1 MSPTVALFL
10 ARLVRCPSR
19 PVTGG
24 FIVSFEHP
32 TKHCTDSVKV
42 LTVIDQG
49 SVYIGSVNKL
59 FIFITLLISHKPKV
73 HFILWCSQHSIGK
86 DTFSSN
92 IFCMKCW
99 LLWYVWVLL
108 VKKSEIPWFLLTL
121 LPLNTSLIF
130 DNWIYSFFQQRD
142 WRREKKKGTGAQ
154 RGRHRSTSL

>member
-42 LTVIDQG
+42 LMVIDQG

-73 HFILWCSQHSIGK
+73 HTILWCSQHSIWK

-108 VKKSEIPWFLLTL
+108 VKKSEIP
-121 LPLNTSLIF
+121 
-130 DNWIYSFFQQRD
+130 
-142 WRREKKKGTGAQ
+142 
-154 RGRHRSTSL
+154 